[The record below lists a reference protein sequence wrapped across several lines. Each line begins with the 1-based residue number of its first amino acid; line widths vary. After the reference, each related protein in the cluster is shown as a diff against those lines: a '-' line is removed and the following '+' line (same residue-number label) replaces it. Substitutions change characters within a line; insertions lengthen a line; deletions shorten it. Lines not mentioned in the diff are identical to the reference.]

1 MPSNL
6 WRMFWRFLASLLLF
20 GKLDL
25 SSFIDYTAN
34 GNSAILGPLAAG
46 VISGAVYGYAI
57 RENGSTG
64 GTDLIAVIVRK
75 KRPEM
80 SLVWL
85 IFGLN
90 ASVAIL
96 SYFVYDYQFEPVI
109 LCLVYSYLTS
119 KISDG
124 ILKGGKRAVKFEVVT
139 DQAEELSARIF
150 RDLQHGVTVL
160 PALGMY
166 SETQKHLLICVVN
179 RHQIVKFQEILSEYP
194 GTFAYVSEV
203 NETMGNFKRIS

>member
-1 MPSNL
+1 M
-6 WRMFWRFLASLLLF
+6 
-20 GKLDL
+20 
-25 SSFIDYTAN
+25 
-34 GNSAILGPLAAG
+34 
-46 VISGAVYGYAI
+46 
-57 RENGSTG
+57 
-64 GTDLIAVIVRK
+64 
-75 KRPEM
+75 
-80 SLVWL
+80 
-85 IFGLN
+85 
-90 ASVAIL
+90 
-96 SYFVYDYQFEPVI
+96 
-109 LCLVYSYLTS
+109 
-119 KISDG
+119 
-124 ILKGGKRAVKFEVVT
+124 VT